1 MKIIFTIL
9 FTVAATAFF
18 TQINAQ
24 SQRMGVIETF
34 TGAACPPCAS
44 WNPLVKA
51 GIEGYSGGAM
61 YISWQVPIPSDD
73 AMYDDN
79 TSGVD
84 ARRNYYGGVNA
95 APTPFS
101 QGQSV
106 DDSAATTWGDVWGLH
121 EEDIDANIAEMS
133 EFDLTLTAEITN
145 GAMVIGGSIAA
156 TMMASGDLSLF
167 LLIGEKII
175 DNGDLSY
182 PGTNGESEF
191 HHVFKDYVGGAGGVD
206 LAASWAIGDSYTI
219 DETFDLTS
227 LNIYDYSKLEVTA
240 LIQNNDSKYIHQAAR
255 ASDLE
260 ISVEF
265 DNTASA
271 AGIEDVPAQCSG
283 NITIEPVVTLSN
295 TGNLDLT
302 SATISY
308 EVNGGAAQ
316 TYDWTG
322 SLTTFASEDVA
333 LPGYTFDTDATNT
346 LNVTITLANGGT
358 DEFLG
363 DNTASTDI
371 AVSPEADS
379 IILELT
385 TDTYADEIYWE
396 VQNSSGTTIA
406 SGGNP
411 NVGLANTGTGTF
423 PPPASAQS
431 YANETDYS
439 IGIDIPAV
447 DCYTLYFVDFYGD
460 GVSTYG
466 GSYYVTDGGGNLLI
480 DGTDFDGA
488 EDINSYKGTAISI
501 SIEEET
507 AKAGFSIVTN
517 PVVDQLELILNINQA
532 TQTTLTVLD
541 SQGRT
546 VISDG
551 LGMLGAGQY
560 NHSYDVSGLSGGMY
574 YVTLTTDGQVI
585 NEKVI
590 IGQ

>member
-1 MKIIFTIL
+1 
-9 FTVAATAFF
+9 
-18 TQINAQ
+18 
-24 SQRMGVIETF
+24 
-34 TGAACPPCAS
+34 
-44 WNPLVKA
+44 
-51 GIEGYSGGAM
+51 
-61 YISWQVPIPSDD
+61 
-73 AMYDDN
+73 
-79 TSGVD
+79 
-84 ARRNYYGGVNA
+84 
-95 APTPFS
+95 
-101 QGQSV
+101 
-106 DDSAATTWGDVWGLH
+106 
-121 EEDIDANIAEMS
+121 MS

-145 GAMVIGGSIAA
+145 GAMVIGGSVAA

-333 LPGYTFDTDATNT
+333 LPGYTFDTEASNT

-363 DNTASTDI
+363 DNTATTDI

-447 DCYTLYFVDFYGD
+447 DCYTLYFVDYYGD

-488 EDINSYKGTAISI
+488 EDINSYKGTASNQYGCTD
-501 SIEEET
+501 SSACNFDDE
-507 AKAGFSIVTN
+507 AD
-517 PVVDQLELILNINQA
+517 VDDGSCL
-532 TQTTLTVLD
+532 TLD
-541 SQGRT
+541 ECG
-546 VISDG
+546 DC
-551 LGMLGAGQY
+551 
-560 NHSYDVSGLSGGMY
+560 GGMGVAGCTVSFACNY
-574 YVTLTTDGQVI
+574 NPEATCDDGSCAEFDECGDCGGDGVQGCI
-585 NEKVI
+585 DSEACNFNPEATCDDGTCLEFDECGDCGG
-590 IGQ
+590 IGVAGCTVSFACNFNPEATCDDGIMRLNLMSAEIVVVRGY